1 MRKTPPRAEPAPGT
15 GKPTQTPGDFATS
28 KADQAGSPTKHEKVP
43 APAPKGPPQHKI

>member
-1 MRKTPPRAEPAPGT
+1 MRKTPPRAEPAPQT

-28 KADQAGSPTKHEKVP
+28 NDAQAHTQTRTSKQP